1 MKYRIKITEQDFKE
15 LRQLVLSDHPQ
26 EGAAFALAGV
36 TIRKDTLDV
45 IVRRIISIPK
55 KLFTTQEEYHL
66 KLSSQAIN
74 GLISLCECNRLGIV
88 ICHSHFSDIP
98 YSASDDFGEKRIIE
112 VLRKY
117 IPDNAPTASL
127 IFYPGGVRGRI
138 WLPHVLRPVPVSEI
152 IVIGNTIQLISPEPV
167 AKKKVVDSELFDRQ
181 ILAFGERGQS
191 LISSTKVGI
200 VGVGGT
206 GSSTAEQLIRLGV
219 QDIVLIDKDH
229 FEKPNLTRVYGTFV
243 SDVPRRLLKQI
254 LFPCKVNLVA
264 RHLKRINPKAI
275 IRAVP
280 ENVVM
285 RETANLLFDRDFIF
299 LCTDNHW
306 SRSIV
311 NELAYQ
317 YFIPT
322 INMGVRIDAP
332 DKIITGASGVVDVLR
347 PDLPCL
353 WCRGSVSA
361 ERITAESMPA
371 EERSRLI
378 REGYAENVGTNA
390 PSVVSLTTTIAGL
403 SVSVFLQ
410 LITGFMGEYG
420 EIQRLNYDI
429 LTGTVRRGTTQVLD
443 KCICKKVRGYGDLRE
458 LSVLS

>member
-1 MKYRIKITEQDFKE
+1 MKCRIKISQQDFEE
-15 LRQLVLSDHPQ
+15 LRQLVLSDHPH
-26 EGAAFALAGV
+26 EGAAFALAGAA
-36 TIRKDTLDV
+36 IRKDILDV

-66 KLSSQAIN
+66 RVSSQAIN
-74 GLISLCECNRLGIV
+74 GLISLCERNHLGTV
-88 ICHSHFSDIP
+88 ICHSHLSDIP
-98 YSASDDFGEKRIIE
+98 YSVSDDYGEKRIIE

-138 WLPHVLRPVPVSEI
+138 WLPRVSRPIPVSEI
-152 IVIGNTIQLISPEPV
+152 RVIGSTIQRISLEPIV
-167 AKKKVVDSELFDRQ
+167 KKEAIDSELFDRQ
-181 ILAFGERGQS
+181 ILAFGELGQA

-206 GSSTAEQLIRLGV
+206 GSPTAEQLIRLGV

-229 FEKPNLTRVYGTFV
+229 FEKPNLTRVYGTFA

-254 LFPCKVNLVA
+254 LPYKVNLVA

-275 IRAVP
+275 VRAVP

-285 RETANLLFDRDFIF
+285 RDTANLLFDRDIIF

-332 DKIITGASGVVDVLR
+332 DRVITGGSGVVDVLR

-353 WCRGSVSA
+353 WCKGSVSA
-361 ERITAESMPA
+361 ERITAESIPV
-371 EERSRLI
+371 EERGKLI

-390 PSVVSLTTTIAGL
+390 PSVVSLTTTISAL

-429 LTGTVRRGTTQVLD
+429 LNGTVRRGTTQILD
-443 KCICKKVRGYGDLRE
+443 KCICKKVRSYGDLRR
-458 LSVLS
+458 LSVL